1 MKRFVQGL
9 ALVGAISFLG
19 LSIASADEAE
29 GPKKYEEAPVTDG
42 GTVSG
47 KVTFKGTPP
56 APKMFELAKFP
67 QAGFCGKVDS
77 DGKNRKHVVVSVDN
91 GALSDVVVY
100 IEDISKGKPFKFA
113 GTDVKADTC
122 RFLAQGPSNF
132 VGVVMEGAEF
142 RVENMDA
149 DPSDPKS
156 VDGVLHNP
164 HTYNVYGASSR
175 TIFNKPLPTKGQ
187 TINYKFKKLDVKKSP
202 IVFLQCDQHNFMEA
216 WFHSV
221 KNPYYAVVG
230 KDGTFTIDG
239 IPPGEYE
246 LYAWHPMMAEAKEQK
261 IKIAPNGKASV
272 NFEFTTSDVKIKS
285 IEPKKDEKGDQAG

>member
-1 MKRFVQGL
+1 MKRFALGFV
-9 ALVGAISFLG
+9 LVGTIGFLG
-19 LSIASADEAE
+19 TTLAAA
-29 GPKKYEEAPVTDG
+29 YEETPVSDG

-56 APKMFELAKFP
+56 PPKMFELAKFP
-67 QAGFCGKVDS
+67 QPGFCGKVDS
-77 DGKNRKHVVVSVDN
+77 DGKNRKHVVVSVNN

-100 IEDISKGKPFKFA
+100 IEDIEKGKPFKFA

-122 RFLAQGPSNF
+122 RFLAQGPSSF

-149 DPSDPKS
+149 DPGDPKS

-187 TINYKFKKLDVKKSP
+187 TINYKFKRLDLKKSP

-246 LYAWHPMMAEAKEQK
+246 LYAWHPMMGDTKEQK
-261 IKIAPNGKASV
+261 IKIGPGGKATAD
-272 NFEFTTSDVKIKS
+272 FEFTSSDVKIKS
-285 IEPKKDEKGDQAG
+285 TEPKKDEKGDDKEG